1 MYNLGLIGGTFDR
14 FHAGHRKL
22 INGALEKCKKIEIW
36 IIADEI
42 ARKNNT
48 MVLSWENRKN
58 EIINNLD
65 KELLNR
71 IEFGLLEDS
80 YGPAPNHPK
89 AKAIICTLE
98 TLDICLEIIE
108 MRKNNNLEILE
119 IIKINH
125 QNAWDGYPISS
136 TRIRNGE
143 IDREGRIWTS
153 SYFEKK
159 DSDVMS
165 TKLIMTKDAEKM
177 LKQPFGELI
186 EGKDEDHEYA
196 MKIMIKKYLKEDV
209 PLISVGDV
217 TTLTLENLGC
227 NADIALIDGKTKRE
241 IWAQSENIDSK
252 KYNNNLS
259 CHNPAGELTE
269 SLFETCKKSL
279 KEWII
284 NRSTSLI
291 IVDGEEDLAPLIIH
305 LVAPLGSIVV
315 YGQPGKGVVVRITK
329 EDTKKRCR
337 DILSSFEFC

>member
-1 MYNLGLIGGTFDR
+1 MHNLGLIGGTFDR
-14 FHAGHRKL
+14 FHTGHKKL

-36 IIADEI
+36 IISDEI

-48 MVLSWENRKN
+48 MVMSWESRKN
-58 EIINNLD
+58 EIINSLG
-65 KELLNR
+65 KELMNR
-71 IEFGLLEDS
+71 IEFGILEDN

-89 AKAIICTLE
+89 ANAIICTLE
-98 TLDICLEIIE
+98 TYDMCLEINE
-108 MRKNNNLEILE
+108 MRENNNLKILE
-119 IIKINH
+119 IIKIDH
-125 QNAWDGYPISS
+125 ENAWDGFPISS

-143 IDREGRIWTS
+143 INREGQIWTS

-159 DSDVMS
+159 NNDVIS
-165 TKLIMTKDAEKM
+165 KKLIMTKEAEIM

-186 EGKDEDHEYA
+186 EGKDKDYEYA
-196 MKIMIKKYLKEDV
+196 MKIMIEKYLKEDV

-227 NADIALIDGKTKRE
+227 SADIAWIDGKTKRE
-241 IWAQSENIDSK
+241 RWAQSENIDSK
-252 KYNNNLS
+252 KYNNNFT
-259 CHNPAGELTE
+259 CYNPAGELTK

-279 KEWII
+279 EEWIR
-284 NRSTSLI
+284 NKSTSLI
-291 IVDGEEDLAPLIIH
+291 IVDGEEDLAPLMIH
-305 LVAPLGSIVV
+305 LIAPLGTIVV